1 MKPAQND
8 CVLFVPHKT
17 RFPRRKVAGL
27 VQEVIN
33 NGNGGI
39 GCNIFSPLPTDPTR
53 VQRVWAEDGTITVTH
68 RIQRKAETE
77 EWLVVK
83 YIDGKRD
90 EAGTYYTTDKQDAI
104 DTLIF
109 IAAQETVNAEKPLH
123 A

>member
-1 MKPAQND
+1 MKPIEGD
-8 CVLFVPHKT
+8 CVLFTPHDQK
-17 RFPRRKVAGL
+17 RRRKVAGL

-39 GCNIFSPLPTDPTR
+39 GYHIFSPLSSDPGR
-53 VQRVWAEDGTITVTH
+53 VQRVWAEDGAVTVTH

-77 EWLVVK
+77 EWLIVH
-83 YIDGKRD
+83 YIDGQRD
-90 EAGTYYTTDKQDAI
+90 EAGTYYTTDKKDAQ
-104 DTLIF
+104 DTLAF

>member
-8 CVLFVPHKT
+8 CVIFVPHDK
-17 RFPRRKVAGL
+17 RRRKVAGL
-27 VQEVIN
+27 VQDVIN
-33 NGNGGI
+33 NGCGGT